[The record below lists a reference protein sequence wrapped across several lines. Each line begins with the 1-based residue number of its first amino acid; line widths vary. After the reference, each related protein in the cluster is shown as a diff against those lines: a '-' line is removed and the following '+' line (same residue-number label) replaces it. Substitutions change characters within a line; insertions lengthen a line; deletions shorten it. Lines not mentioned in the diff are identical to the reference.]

1 MVSNKYNHCNLRAS
15 PLIYSGAILI
25 CKNHIS
31 DKSVDM
37 KVKEIDVT
45 ANIAWSPL
53 SVSPVRLAAGTAAQQ
68 LDATFSTNSALEIYD
83 LNLGEDGSSMKKI
96 GSIPTENR
104 FHKIVWGQG
113 GVVNQEN
120 NR

>member
-1 MVSNKYNHCNLRAS
+1 
-15 PLIYSGAILI
+15 
-25 CKNHIS
+25 
-31 DKSVDM
+31 M

-45 ANIAWSPL
+45 ANIAWSPV

-113 GVVNQEN
+113 GAVNPEN